1 MYGVCMMIY
10 VFGDLRQLRSFEL
23 ARPPLAVTGVKPGDL
38 TADTIIVP
46 LSPSTYK
53 THEKERRGS
62 VFTIKKGLGG
72 KSKSD
77 DKISAGVKQQEG
89 TLPFRR
95 ESLVPVVTPVP
106 LLQMPVR
113 PRKAHTTG
121 AVSVRSKSRSPP
133 QSPVDAEIEGEMQGK
148 PVLRLDIWAGN
159 ASAATSGTNNVQRED
174 VQVPPRA
181 IARERRA
188 VDVGPHII
196 VSGEEANGD
205 EDESEYDEDEEDDES
220 GSGSGSDADD
230 ERGSSPY
237 SHDEQRHRSRGHRRR
252 ARRHRPPPIVIS
264 DAFYDEHPSPEGP
277 ATAPAEWCEDTLE
290 RRAAQNPVPVPSTVQ
305 SDHPLWPDYS
315 YPQEEHTTHRGQN
328 ETAVFIGPF
337 LYDGSESGSSCSHNY
352 VGRGTN
358 PSRAREEDLERGAI
372 ASSPLTADQVQAAQP
387 MDEFSF
393 DGLPARRP
401 KLRAK
406 VASEGVVGVGQIK
419 EAKAERLREQR
430 RTDPSSVRGR
440 VTGKRSPSPG
450 SSVSTSTNGKP
461 ERWYWALVAWMQ
473 VKCQPKNMVD
483 VIVEEEKECVES
495 MGKGKGRQTTEMTPA
510 QRVMG
515 EARQSDNAMA
525 GKVAAAVGAAPPEP
539 IVVSPAEPAAI
550 GSLEERERKKKSRP
564 TWRARLK
571 KVYLSVPAFSA
582 PLTPV
587 LNPLVGRAQWEI
599 VVRSAALSVVLSC
612 VIVGGLLGAP
622 ET

>member
-23 ARPPLAVTGVKPGDL
+23 ARPPLAAAETKLKDL
-38 TADTIIVP
+38 TIDSVIVP
-46 LSPSTYK
+46 PSPSTHR
-53 THEKERRGS
+53 TQEKERRGS
-62 VFTIKKGLGG
+62 VFSIKKGLVG

-77 DKISAGVKQQEG
+77 DRISAGAKQQEG
-89 TLPFRR
+89 ALPFRK
-95 ESLVPVVTPVP
+95 ESLIPVVNPVP
-106 LLQMPVR
+106 LLQMPAR

-121 AVSVRSKSRSPP
+121 ATSVRSKSRSPP
-133 QSPVDAEIEGEMQGK
+133 QSPVEAGVEGEVQAK
-148 PVLRLDIWAGN
+148 PVLRLDIWGGDA
-159 ASAATSGTNNVQRED
+159 AVATSGTNDVQRED
-174 VQVPPRA
+174 IQVPPRA
-181 IARERRA
+181 IVRQRES
-188 VDVGPHII
+188 VDIGPHII
-196 VSGEEANGD
+196 VSGEEDNED
-205 EDESEYDEDEEDDES
+205 EDESEYDEDDEDVES

-237 SHDEQRHRSRGHRRR
+237 SHDGQRYRAMGRRRR

-277 ATAPAEWCEDTLE
+277 ATAPAEWFEGTLE
-290 RRAAQNPVPVPSTVQ
+290 RRAAQNPVPIPSTVQ
-305 SDHPLWPDYS
+305 PEHPLWPDYS
-315 YPQEEHTTHRGQN
+315 HPNDEHTTRRGQN

-337 LYDGSESGSSCSHNY
+337 LYDGSESGSSSSHNY
-352 VGRGTN
+352 ASRGVN
-358 PSRAREEDLERGAI
+358 ASGVREVDLERGAGM
-372 ASSPLTADQVQAAQP
+372 SSPLTADQVQAAQP

-401 KLRAK
+401 KLRVK
-406 VASEGVVGVGQIK
+406 VASEEVVGVGQIK

-430 RTDPSSVRGR
+430 RTDPASIRGR
-440 VTGKRSPSPG
+440 APGKRSPSPG

-515 EARQSDNAMA
+515 EARRSENVKA
-525 GKVAAAVGAAPPEP
+525 GDVAAAVGAASPQLAG
-539 IVVSPAEPAAI
+539 VSLAGPAAI
-550 GSLEERERKKKSRP
+550 GSAEERERKRKSRP

-599 VVRSAALSVVLSC
+599 VVRSAALSLVLSC